1 VGVESSVVVA
11 SGALL
16 PEGGLTEIADTDVAE
31 VAAEEIDAAEVG
43 GERDE

>member
-1 VGVESSVVVA
+1 VGVEGGVVVA

-31 VAAEEIDAAEVG
+31 LAAEEIDAAEVG
-43 GERDE
+43 REWDE

>member
-1 VGVESSVVVA
+1 MRVEGGVVVA

-16 PEGGLTEIADTDVAE
+16 PERGLAKTADTDFAE

-43 GERDE
+43 RERNE